1 MRPVI
6 KHYVETVLKTL
17 PPKGPVYEFGSMEI
31 ATPTFQGATNFRE
44 LVTGMGVEYV
54 GCDMRP
60 GQGVDS
66 LQNLHA
72 LDLADGSVGTVICV
86 DTIEHVEYPRQAISE
101 IHRVLASPGM
111 AIVTS
116 VMNFLIHGYPED
128 YWRFTPKGLESLLK
142 SFDVAIVDFSG
153 KDDFPRNIVSVAF
166 KGEVPDLTEL
176 KANIALW
183 KERENHRSE
192 LIAKK
197 EILDLC
203 KQYFPDKF

>member
-6 KHYVETVLKTL
+6 RNYVEAVLQAM

-31 ATPTFQGATNFRE
+31 DKPTVRGVTNFRE
-44 LVTGMGVEYV
+44 LITGFELEYV
-54 GCDMRP
+54 GCDMRAGP
-60 GQGVDS
+60 GVDS

-72 LDLADGSVGTVICV
+72 LDLPDNSVGTVICV
-86 DTIEHVEYPRQAISE
+86 DTIEHVEYPWLALSE

-142 SFDVAIVDFSG
+142 PFDVSIVDYCG
-153 KDDFPRNIVSVAF
+153 KEDFPRNIVSVAF
-166 KGEVPDLTEL
+166 KGDVPDLTAL
-176 KANIALW
+176 KANIAEW
-183 KERENHRSE
+183 KSKENHRIE
-192 LIAKK
+192 VIGKK
-197 EILDLC
+197 ELRALC
-203 KQYFPDKF
+203 ELHFPDKF